1 MLREV
6 KIWLDQLERDILHAQ
21 GSEES
26 LTDKY
31 QVNKTMIFR
40 LFLLLLRFR
49 YANDLCSDWL
59 HPLHLK

>member
-6 KIWLDQLERDILHAQ
+6 KIWLDQLERDILRAQ

-31 QVNKTMIFR
+31 QVNIR
-40 LFLLLLRFR
+40 LFLLLLEPLHVNKIL
-49 YANDLCSDWL
+49 YDWL
-59 HPLHLK
+59 NSLHLK

>member
-6 KIWLDQLERDILHAQ
+6 KIWLDQLERDILRAQ

-31 QVNKTMIFR
+31 QVNIR
-40 LFLLLLRFR
+40 LFLLLLERLHVNKIL
-49 YANDLCSDWL
+49 YDWL
-59 HPLHLK
+59 NSLHLK